1 MGLTTHT
8 KKLHRQI
15 SPFLQL
21 REAVIV
27 FAAENRYGSEAD
39 LQQLRMQEDES
50 LFVLGLQELLKA
62 GEWFSCIQYICS
74 WLKDV
79 LFGGTATKH
88 SIT

>member
-1 MGLTTHT
+1 LTTHT

-15 SPFLQL
+15 SLFLQL

-50 LFVLGLQELLKA
+50 LFILGLQELLKA
-62 GEWFSCIQYICS
+62 GDESI
-74 WLKDV
+74 V
-79 LFGGTATKH
+79 LFVVKGSAFLGK
-88 SIT
+88 I

>member
-1 MGLTTHT
+1 
-8 KKLHRQI
+8 
-15 SPFLQL
+15 LQL

-62 GEWFSCIQYICS
+62 G
-74 WLKDV
+74 
-79 LFGGTATKH
+79 G
-88 SIT
+88 